1 MDQHIDHART
11 GHFDVDHAREQ
22 AAARRQVHRADAQLQ
37 VAVDYFGD
45 VVDHPRRVAG
55 HHADRHPE
63 RALRFVAPAG
73 FEYPVGVV
81 SAETLCVGAVR
92 TVDRDAGTYGDEAE
106 DFVAVD
112 RIAAFG
118 QFVVELSD
126 LFVDDECVA
135 AALGRNFFGF
145 ASFFRTRW
153 LLLRPGA
160 LPPLRPTDGP
170 EAAP

>member
-1 MDQHIDHART
+1 MLNFRSRLITSAMWLIIPVVSLATTRIDTRNAPC
-11 GHFDVDHAREQ
+11 ASS
-22 AAARRQVHRADAQLQ
+22 
-37 VAVDYFGD
+37 
-45 VVDHPRRVAG
+45 
-55 HHADRHPE
+55 
-63 RALRFVAPAG
+63 APAG

-135 AALGRNFFGF
+135 AALGRNFFRLCVV
-145 ASFFRTRW
+145 FRTRW